1 MRKTTGGQRE
11 KRKEKRRL
19 GFIALCLAVI
29 CACLL
34 SAGCAAPSME
44 TSPIETPPIETPS
57 TENVPSEEIVTEDV
71 VLENSGG
78 SYTKAQIVIPANYEE
93 TKLPLVTLS
102 HGFRGS
108 MDSAGGNYLA
118 ESLAKAGIATIRM
131 DFARCT
137 DAAGKNQVNQYTVDT
152 MVSDQLSAIEYMIG
166 RYNVDPQRIGLYGR
180 SLGGRVAMT
189 MANENKGGYD
199 FKALALVAPAGNG
212 NALQYYMG
220 GQDKWSAMKA
230 EAVEKGSVVHQKVIL
245 TPEFFT
251 SIEDYVPSENG
262 SKFQHPVL
270 VIYNT
275 EDYVVLPQTS
285 LECAESYSDVKITKI
300 TSSKSP
306 HGCEMGFQ
314 SSRIKDRLLKEITA
328 FFKENL

>member
-1 MRKTTGGQRE
+1 MRKTTGEQRE
-11 KRKEKRRL
+11 KRKEKRRI
-19 GFIALCLAVI
+19 GFIALCVAVI

-34 SAGCAAPSME
+34 SAGCAAPSTE
-44 TSPIETPPIETPS
+44 SSPTDTPS
-57 TENVPSEEIVTEDV
+57 TENLPAEEIITEDV

-78 SYTKAQIVIPANYEE
+78 SYTKAQIMIPANYEE

-108 MDSAGGNYLA
+108 MNSAGGNYLA
-118 ESLAKAGIATIRM
+118 ESLAKAGIATIRI

-152 MVSDQLSAIEYMIG
+152 MVSDQLSAIAYMIG

-199 FKALALVAPAGNG
+199 FKALALIAPAGNG
-212 NALQYYMG
+212 NAMQYYMG

-230 EAVEKGSVVHQKVIL
+230 EAVEKGSVVYQKVIL

-275 EDYVVLPQTS
+275 EDNVVLPQTS
-285 LECAESYSDVKITKI
+285 LECAESYSDVRITKI

-306 HGCEMGFQ
+306 HGCEMGFE
-314 SSRIKDRLLKEITA
+314 SSAIKDQLIREITD

>member
-1 MRKTTGGQRE
+1 MKKTTGGQRK

-19 GFIALCLAVI
+19 GFIALCVAVI

-44 TSPIETPPIETPS
+44 TPPTETPS
-57 TENVPSEEIVTEDV
+57 TENLPAEEIVTEDV

-212 NALQYYMG
+212 NACLLYT
-220 GQDKWSAMKA
+220 SMKA
-230 EAVEKGSVVHQKVIL
+230 DFAA
-245 TPEFFT
+245 
-251 SIEDYVPSENG
+251 N
-262 SKFQHPVL
+262 
-270 VIYNT
+270 
-275 EDYVVLPQTS
+275 
-285 LECAESYSDVKITKI
+285 
-300 TSSKSP
+300 
-306 HGCEMGFQ
+306 
-314 SSRIKDRLLKEITA
+314 
-328 FFKENL
+328 